1 MHQKKGGN
9 MGKIR
14 LTKMEKTKYLS
25 QDPKITDV
33 INSLVTHD
41 KLPKS
46 KAIYKQID
54 TVVALARKFNEEV
67 VKPVYKQID
76 LDVSKDHEYLCWDF
90 IKKANEWGFYT
101 LFIPR
106 MFGGTGM
113 NLIGMYPFIEEIG
126 SVCVGLSNVIGVH
139 YLGFATLCASWNV
152 KLMNKLSRDVKRGEK
167 TGNPCLMSLAITEPG
182 AGTDVEETMLVDRA
196 KIESTAEKVKGGYI
210 VNGRKIF
217 ISNGHV
223 STWHMVICY
232 TDKNKPSETT
242 VMLAVKTGMQGFS
255 FGHHEKKMGQKAC
268 VASELIFEDCFVPD
282 TYICVQWSD
291 LPKMFSKPVGEIVQH
306 VIDYV
311 VSSTRAGVAAF
322 SIGAA
327 RGAYETALAFA
338 RKKIVNGALLI
349 NHQWA
354 QSILAEMYKNVN
366 MGRAAYMESAY
377 ANSMHGLVKT
387 LFTQPVYF
395 AERFIPSWYFTLL
408 SPIINM
414 KIVTLIF
421 RLFNLYLYPR
431 ESAEI
436 QSGWASLAKFGCT
449 DLGIINSQLAIQLMG
464 IDGCR
469 HDIGAEKYL
478 RDAKLLQIYEG
489 TNQLNRINL
498 FKNLVSRNMPE
509 VEVF

>member
-1 MHQKKGGN
+1 

-14 LTKMEKTKYLS
+14 LTRKEKEKYLS

-33 INSLVTHD
+33 INSLVTHY

-46 KAIYKQID
+46 KALYKQID
-54 TVVALARKFNEEV
+54 TVVALARKFNDEV

-76 LDVSKDHEYLCWDF
+76 LNVAQDNEYVCWDF

-101 LFIPR
+101 LFIPK
-106 MFGGTGM
+106 MYGGSGM
-113 NLIGMYPFIEEIG
+113 NLIAMYPFVEEIA

-139 YLGFATLCASWNV
+139 YLGFATLCASWNL
-152 KLMNKLSRDVKRGEK
+152 KLMNEICWDVKRGEK
-167 TGNPCLMSLAITEPG
+167 TGNPCLISLAITEPG
-182 AGTDVEETMLVDRA
+182 AGTDVEETILVDRA
-196 KIESTAEKVKGGYI
+196 RIETIAQKVKGGYS
-210 VNGRKIF
+210 VNGSKIF

-242 VMLAVKTGMQGFS
+242 VMLAVKNGIKGFS
-255 FGHHEKKMGQKAC
+255 FGHYEKKMGQKAC

-282 TYICVQWSD
+282 KYICFDSNLFPDNASKSREEVVQD
-291 LPKMFSKPVGEIVQH
+291 

-322 SIGAA
+322 AVGAA
-327 RGAYETALAFA
+327 RGAYETALAYS
-338 RKKIVNGALLI
+338 RKKIVNGTLLI

-377 ANSMHGLVKT
+377 ANAMHGLAKM
-387 LFTQPVYF
+387 LFVRPVYY
-395 AERFIPSWYFTLL
+395 ADRFLPSWYFTIII
-408 SPIINM
+408 SPVLNL
-414 KIVTLIF
+414 KIMTWLF
-421 RLFNLYLYPR
+421 RWVNFYRYPKK
-431 ESAEI
+431 SAEI
-436 QSGWASLAKFGCT
+436 QSGWASLVKFGCT
-449 DLGIINSQLAIQLMG
+449 DLGIINSQMAIQLMG

-498 FKNLVSRNMPE
+498 FKNLVGRDMPE
-509 VEVF
+509 VKVF